1 MAATMPAAEPV
12 EPNSFS
18 QRMLRL
24 FGKQFWLNV
33 LFLFSSFP
41 IGVAAFVLL
50 VTFGSLGLGLL
61 ITIVGLPLVALT
73 VWIWISIAKLERFR
87 VRWLLGQP
95 IPAPYRPVPEMA
107 TWKRAKIVMTDPAV
121 WRDLVYDFLL
131 FPICIVEFALTAFAI
146 TFPLSLITAPIIAG
160 LPGGNVDFW
169 FWSASTWYEGLIL
182 VPIGLV
188 ATIPAALAIHF
199 MAGAHREV
207 AMFLLGPS
215 DRSVLEKRVDTL
227 SRTRTSVVEAMV
239 AERRRIERDLHDGVQ
254 QHLVHLAMML
264 GMAKE
269 KIDSDPEEARRLVA
283 TAHNEAKQTISD
295 LRNTVRGI
303 HPAVLSDRGLD
314 ASISA
319 VASAS
324 TIPTTVSVLLPERF
338 PPAVESTAYFVVS
351 EALANISKHSD
362 ATAAAVSITARGDA
376 LIVVVT
382 DNGRGGADPRNG
394 TGLIGL
400 ASRVEALDGKLLISS
415 PIGGPTT
422 LTAEIPC
429 ES

>member
-1 MAATMPAAEPV
+1 MAATLPAMEPAPPLNTR
-12 EPNSFS
+12 E
-18 QRMLRL
+18 RLLRL
-24 FGKQFWLNV
+24 FGRKLWLSFA
-33 LFLFSSFP
+33 FLFTSFP
-41 IGVAAFVLL
+41 IGVSVFVLL
-50 VTFGSLGLGLL
+50 VTFGSMGLGLL

-73 VWIWISIAKLERFR
+73 VWIWISAAKLERFR
-87 VRWLLGQP
+87 VRMLLGEP
-95 IPAPYRPVPEMA
+95 IPAPYRPTPEMS
-107 TWKRAKIVMTDPAV
+107 TWKRCRIIMTDPAV
-121 WRDLVYDFLL
+121 WRDLLYDILL
-131 FPICIVEFALTAFAI
+131 FPLCIVEFVIAVFAI
-146 TFPLSLITAPIIAG
+146 GFPATLLAAPIIAG
-160 LPGGNVDFW
+160 TSSGGMDFGLW
-169 FWSASTWYEGLIL
+169 TFNTWYTGLLL
-182 VPIGLV
+182 VPIGIIALF
-188 ATIPAALAIHF
+188 PAALAVHF
-199 MAGAHREV
+199 VAGAHREV
-207 AMFLLGPS
+207 AKFLLGPS
-215 DRSVLEKRVDTL
+215 DRTVLEKRVDTL
-227 SRTRTSVVEAMV
+227 TRTRTSVVEAML

-269 KIDSDPEEARRLVA
+269 KIDTDPEEARRLVG

-303 HPAVLSDRGLD
+303 HPAVLTNRGLD

-324 TIPTTVSVLLPERF
+324 TIPTSVSVLVPERF
-338 PPAVESTAYFVVS
+338 SPAVESTAYFVVT
-351 EALANISKHSD
+351 EALSNIAKHSG
-362 ATAAAVSITARGDA
+362 ATAAAVSISGREDA

-400 ASRVEALDGKLLISS
+400 ASRVEALDGRLLVNS